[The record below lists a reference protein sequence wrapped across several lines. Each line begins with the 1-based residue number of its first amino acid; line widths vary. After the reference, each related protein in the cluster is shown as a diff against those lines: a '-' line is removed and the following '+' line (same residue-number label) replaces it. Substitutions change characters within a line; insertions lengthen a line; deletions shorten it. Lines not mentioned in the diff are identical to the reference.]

1 MTGIAQLMKGA
12 GYSTHMVGKVTP
24 PRPPSQPA
32 IYACCAAMPSVLG
45 LSNHA

>member
-24 PRPPSQPA
+24 PLLLSQPA